1 MKKLHII
8 LILFLFILTSAIF
21 GQQPDYASFGIDISN
36 SRIPHGLKEGDR
48 APDFTGY
55 DQTGKQVTLKGFLEQ
70 GPVVMFFYR
79 GNWCPACNKQLKAYQ
94 DSINLI
100 TGQGASVVA
109 ITPESIEFVE
119 QTVKMH
125 GISFTVIYD
134 CQEKIMEDYDLM
146 FDVTKDFQDLVAK
159 QLKTNI
165 AEHNGHTPAH
175 LPVTATYIINRTG
188 TITATWF
195 DPDYH
200 KRASVMWVVQ
210 KLATAL

>member
-1 MKKLHII
+1 M
-8 LILFLFILTSAIF
+8 S
-21 GQQPDYASFGIDISN
+21 GQQPDYSSFGIDISGG
-36 SRIPHGLKEGDR
+36 RVPHGLNEGDK

-55 DQTGKQVTLKGFLEQ
+55 DQTGKQVTLKSFLEK

-94 DSINLI
+94 DSLNLV
-100 TGQGASVVA
+100 TGLGATVIA

-119 QTVKMH
+119 QTVKLH
-125 GISFTVIYD
+125 AISFTVIYD

-146 FDVTKDFQDLVAK
+146 FDVTGDFQDLVATK
-159 QLKTNI
+159 LKVNL
-165 AEHNGHTPAH
+165 AEHNGHSPVH
-175 LPVTATYIINRTG
+175 LPVTATYIINKAG
-188 TITATWF
+188 IITARWF

-200 KRASVMWVVQ
+200 NRSSVMWIVT

>member
-1 MKKLHII
+1 MKKIHIVTFI
-8 LILFLFILTSAIF
+8 FLFILSSTIF

-36 SRIPHGLKEGDR
+36 GRIPHGLKEGDR

-55 DQTGKQVTLKGFLEQ
+55 DQTGKQVTLKGFLEK

-94 DSINLI
+94 DSIDLV
-100 TGQGASVVA
+100 TGLGATVVA
-109 ITPESIEFVE
+109 VTPESIEFVE

-125 GISFTVIYD
+125 GITYTVIYD

-146 FDVTKDFQDLVAK
+146 FDVTKEFQDLVAK

-175 LPVTATYIINRTG
+175 LPIAATYIINKFG
-188 TITATWF
+188 TITAGYF
-195 DPDYH
+195 NYDYH
-200 KRASVMWVVQ
+200 NRASVKWIMHNLSTV
-210 KLATAL
+210 L